1 MDKPSVNTFL
11 SEINGEISA
20 LEENIKSLGSRLD
33 FVSLQRKA
41 QPAEE
46 DKLAANIE
54 VCKLSSE
61 LRSVLDRIQELNQ
74 EVFSIKECLD
84 I

>member
-1 MDKPSVNTFL
+1 MDKPSVNAFL